1 MAENNIWRTNNWNNM
16 KFGENYNLS
25 LPTKSKYENNE
36 ENYTKVYVS
45 KLLKTSYKEY
55 WRIWEDKVSGTLYV

>member
-1 MAENNIWRTNNWNNM
+1 M

-55 WRIWEDKVSGTLYV
+55 

>member
-1 MAENNIWRTNNWNNM
+1 M